1 MKRYK
6 EYISEKYVNLI
17 GDDEG
22 KEKYVDEVWDLLQ
35 KSYAPIGGIGGSGFK
50 NKQDMIDNVPF
61 WKLGVKN
68 GKVVAVNLYKDKGGR
83 KSVAFGS
90 DGSPASVPVVKDI
103 IASDLSRS
111 FGEKSKAML
120 GKLLKTVPWDVL
132 EPFLMTPE
140 QAAKA
145 NPKKVVTA
153 ITDLKPDDIPEDG
166 KITLK
171 KYPQLRKYAYTRQLG
186 GRPGNEEAFKVML
199 GTPGRKISRK

>member
-1 MKRYK
+1 MKTYK
-6 EYISEKYVNLI
+6 EFISETFVNLI
-17 GDDEG
+17 GDDQD
-22 KEKYVDEVWDLLQ
+22 KEKYVDEVWDILQ
-35 KSYAPIGGIGGSGFK
+35 KSYKPIGGIGGTGFK
-50 NKQDMIDNVPF
+50 NKQDMIDNIPF

-83 KSVAFGS
+83 KSVAFGT
-90 DGSPASVPVVKDI
+90 DGSPASAPIVKEI
-103 IASDLSRS
+103 VAADLKRS

-120 GKLLKTVPWDVL
+120 GKLMKTVPWDVL

-153 ITDLKPDDIPEDG
+153 VSDLKPDEIPDDG
-166 KITLK
+166 KLTLK

-186 GRPGNEEAFKVML
+186 ARPGDEEAFKVMM
-199 GTPGRKISRK
+199 GTPGLKVR